1 MPTAQNSR
9 IPRYSPVVLNRFRP
23 LRGVTAW
30 LPMAVVVMTGALALR
45 NLAGV
50 VQFALHR
57 AFEGDFAVYYIFA
70 RVGLHHGWGSLYDYA
85 AMRQEWLALGS
96 AFLYPPLYPPTLAWF
111 VAPFAALP
119 FAMGYALWNVL
130 LAASLLVTWWLTVP
144 PSSRLVRLG
153 QLAFALALPSV
164 AFGLL
169 LGQVVIVVAAA
180 VSICW
185 WLLRHN
191 RPFAA
196 GLVLSLIA
204 LKPQLALM
212 VPVALLVAGQ
222 SRAFLGWAAGSL
234 AMLGAALAT
243 IGIGGLETYAILLAG
258 SGHYLGAMMVY
269 PQLTLPG
276 LLGSSSAAALV
287 QVLVIAITLGLVWRR
302 RGSGLEFPFAAG
314 VCASLLI
321 ASFLHAQDVGVLLP
335 AAWLWLRTAP
345 RGAERVLGLTGFV
358 AALVLTTPLPLLLV
372 LAGWMIS
379 ERTVVPSVSRRSDS
393 SSSMA

>member
-1 MPTAQNSR
+1 
-9 IPRYSPVVLNRFRP
+9 VVVRRLGYLP
-23 LRGVTAW
+23 ALKPW
-30 LPMAVVVMTGALALR
+30 LPAAVLVVTGAVALR
-45 NLAGV
+45 NLVGV
-50 VQFALHR
+50 VHFALHR

-70 RVGLHHGWGSLYDYA
+70 RVGIDHGWGSLYDYA

-96 AFLYPPLYPPTLAWF
+96 AFLYPALYPPTLAWF

-119 FAMGYALWNVL
+119 FAAGYALWNVVL
-130 LAASLLVTWWLTVP
+130 VASLLVTWWLTAP
-144 PSSRLVRLG
+144 LSSRLVRFG
-153 QLAFALALPSV
+153 HLAFALALPAV

-191 RPFAA
+191 QPFVA
-196 GLVLSLIA
+196 GLVLCLIA

-234 AMLGAALAT
+234 VMLGVALAT
-243 IGIGGLETYAILLAG
+243 IGAGGLETYAVLLAG
-258 SGHYLGAMMVY
+258 SAHYLGAMTVY

-276 LLGSSSAAALV
+276 LLGSSSAAAFV
-287 QVLVIAITLGLVWRR
+287 QGLVIALTLGLIWRR
-302 RGSGLEFPFAAG
+302 RGSGLEFPFTAG

-321 ASFLHAQDVGVLLP
+321 ASFLHAQDVGILLP
-335 AAWLWLRTAP
+335 AAWLWLRTRP

-358 AALVLTTPLPLLLV
+358 AALVLTTPLPLVLV
-372 LAGWMIS
+372 LAGWIAG
-379 ERTVVPSVSRRSDS
+379 EAKPAYGTAAGVLLKT
-393 SSSMA
+393 

>member
-1 MPTAQNSR
+1 M
-9 IPRYSPVVLNRFRP
+9 VLNRFRP

-30 LPMAVVVMTGALALR
+30 LPIAVVVMTGALALR

-50 VQFALHR
+50 VHFALNR
-57 AFEGDFAVYYIFA
+57 ALEGDFAVYYIFA

-85 AMRQEWLALGS
+85 AMRREWLALGS

-130 LAASLLVTWWLTVP
+130 LAASLLVTWWLTAP

-153 QLAFALALPSV
+153 HLAFALALPSV

-180 VSICW
+180 VSISW
-185 WLLRHN
+185 WLLRRN

-196 GLVLSLIA
+196 GLVLCLIA
-204 LKPQLALM
+204 LKPQLALL
-212 VPVALLVAGQ
+212 VPVALLVAGK

-243 IGIGGLETYAILLAG
+243 IGVGGLQMYVVLLAG

-276 LLGSSSAAALV
+276 LVGSGFAAPV
-287 QVLVIAITLGLVWRR
+287 TQGLVIAIILGLVWRR

-314 VCASLLI
+314 LCASLLI
-321 ASFLHAQDVGVLLP
+321 ASFLHPQDVAVLLP

-345 RGAERVLGLTGFV
+345 KGAERVLGLTGFV

-379 ERTVVPSVSRRSDS
+379 ERTVVLSVSLRSGS

>member
-1 MPTAQNSR
+1 MIAKRLGHLPAWK
-9 IPRYSPVVLNRFRP
+9 P
-23 LRGVTAW
+23 W
-30 LPMAVVVMTGALALR
+30 LPVAILVVTGALALR
-45 NLAGV
+45 NLVGV
-50 VQFALHR
+50 VHFALHR

-70 RVGLHHGWGSLYDYA
+70 RVGIDHGWGSLYDYA

-96 AFLYPPLYPPTLAWF
+96 AFLYPALYPPTLAWF

-119 FAMGYALWNVL
+119 FAAGYALWNVVL
-130 LAASLLVTWWLTVP
+130 IASLLVTWWLTAP
-144 PSSRLVRLG
+144 LSSWLVRFG
-153 QLAFALALPSV
+153 HLAFALALPSV

-191 RPFAA
+191 QPFAA
-196 GLVLSLIA
+196 GLVLCLIA

-212 VPVALLVAGQ
+212 VPIALLVAGQ
-222 SRAFLGWAAGSL
+222 ARAFVGWAAGSL

-243 IGIGGLETYAILLAG
+243 IGVGGLQTYAILLSG

-269 PQLTLPG
+269 PELTLPG
-276 LLGSSSAAALV
+276 LVGSGFAAAV
-287 QVLVIAITLGLVWRR
+287 TQGLVIAITLGLVWRR

-314 VCASLLI
+314 LCASLLM
-321 ASFLHAQDVGVLLP
+321 ASFLHPQDVAILLP

-345 RGAERVLGLTGFV
+345 KGSERILGLTGFV
-358 AALVLTTPLPLLLV
+358 AALILTTPLPLLLV
-372 LAGWMIS
+372 LAGWLVS
-379 ERTVVPSVSRRSDS
+379 DRTVVLSVSRRSGS

>member
-1 MPTAQNSR
+1 MIAKRLEHLPALK
-9 IPRYSPVVLNRFRP
+9 P
-23 LRGVTAW
+23 W
-30 LPMAVVVMTGALALR
+30 LPAAVLVVTGALALR
-45 NLAGV
+45 NLVGV
-50 VQFALHR
+50 VHFALHR

-70 RVGLHHGWGSLYDYA
+70 RVGIDHGWGSLYDYA

-96 AFLYPPLYPPTLAWF
+96 AFLYPALYPPTLAWF

-119 FAMGYALWNVL
+119 FAAGYALWNVVL
-130 LAASLLVTWWLTVP
+130 VASLLVTWWLTAP
-144 PSSRLVRLG
+144 RSSRLIRLG
-153 QLAFALALPSV
+153 HLAFALALPSI

-185 WLLRHN
+185 WLLRYK

-196 GLVLSLIA
+196 GLALCLIA

-212 VPVALLVAGQ
+212 VPVALLVGGQ
-222 SRAFLGWAAGSL
+222 WRVFLGWATGSL

-243 IGIGGLETYAILLAG
+243 IGFGGLQTYAILLAG
-258 SGHYLGAMMVY
+258 SAQYLGAMTVY

-276 LLGSSSAAALV
+276 LVGGGFAAAV
-287 QVLVIAITLGLVWRR
+287 TQGLVIVIVLGLVWRR
-302 RGSGLEFPFAAG
+302 RGSGLEFPFVAG
-314 VCASLLI
+314 LCASLLI
-321 ASFLHAQDVGVLLP
+321 ASFLHPQDVAVLLP
-335 AAWLWLRTAP
+335 ATWLWLRTDP
-345 RGAERVLGLTGFV
+345 RGAERILGLTGFT

-372 LAGWMIS
+372 LAGWMVS
-379 ERTVVPSVSRRSDS
+379 DRTVVLSVSRRSGS

>member
-1 MPTAQNSR
+1 M
-9 IPRYSPVVLNRFRP
+9 VLDRLRP
-23 LRGVTAW
+23 LPGLKAW
-30 LPMAVVVMTGALALR
+30 LPGAALLVTGALALR
-45 NLAGV
+45 NLVGV
-50 VQFALHR
+50 LHFALNR
-57 AFEGDFAVYYIFA
+57 ALEGDFAVYYIFA
-70 RVGLHHGWGSLYDYA
+70 RVGIDHGWGSLYDYA

-96 AFLYPPLYPPTLAWF
+96 AFLYPALYPPPLAWF

-119 FAMGYALWNVL
+119 FALGYALWNIL
-130 LAASLLVTWWLTVP
+130 LVASLLVTWLLTVP

-153 QLAFALALPSV
+153 HLAFAVALPSV

-180 VSICW
+180 VSISW

-191 RPFAA
+191 RPLAA

-222 SRAFLGWAAGSL
+222 SRVFVGWAAGSL
-234 AMLGAALAT
+234 VMLGAALAT
-243 IGIGGLETYAILLAG
+243 IGFGGLQTYAILLAG
-258 SGHYLGAMMVY
+258 SAHYLGAMMVY

-276 LLGSSSAAALV
+276 LLGGGLGAALI
-287 QVLVIAITLGLVWRR
+287 QGLVIALTLGLVWRR

-314 VCASLLI
+314 LCASLLI
-321 ASFLHAQDVGVLLP
+321 ASFLHPQDVAVLLP
-335 AAWLWLRTAP
+335 AAWLWLRMAP

-358 AALVLTTPLPLLLV
+358 AALALTTPLPLLLV
-372 LAGWMIS
+372 LAGWLVG
-379 ERTVVPSVSRRSDS
+379 ERQPAYGTAGGVLVNT
-393 SSSMA
+393 

>member
-1 MPTAQNSR
+1 M
-9 IPRYSPVVLNRFRP
+9 
-23 LRGVTAW
+23 VTA
-30 LPMAVVVMTGALALR
+30 ALALR
-45 NLAGV
+45 NVVGV
-50 VQFALHR
+50 LHFALNR

-70 RVGLHHGWGSLYDYA
+70 RVGINHGWASLYDYA

-119 FAMGYALWNVL
+119 FALGYALWNVL

-144 PSSRLVRLG
+144 PSSRLIRLG
-153 QLAFALALPSV
+153 HLAFAVALPSV

-169 LGQVVIVVAAA
+169 LGQVVIVVAAT
-180 VSICW
+180 VSMSW

-191 RPFAA
+191 RPLAA

-204 LKPQLALM
+204 IKPQLALLL
-212 VPVALLVAGQ
+212 PAALLVAGQ

-234 AMLGAALAT
+234 VMLGVALAT
-243 IGIGGLETYAILLAG
+243 IGVGGVETYAVLLAG
-258 SGHYLGAMMVY
+258 SAHYLGAMMVY

-276 LLGSSSAAALV
+276 LLGSSAGAALV
-287 QVLVIAITLGLVWRR
+287 QGLVIALTLGLIWRR

-321 ASFLHAQDVGVLLP
+321 ASFLHAQDVGILLP
-335 AAWLWLRTAP
+335 AGWLWLRTTP
-345 RGAERVLGLTGFV
+345 RGAERVLGFTGFV
-358 AALVLTTPLPLLLV
+358 AALVLTTPLPLVLV
-372 LAGWMIS
+372 LAGWVAG
-379 ERTVVPSVSRRSDS
+379 EAKPAYGTAAGVLVKT
-393 SSSMA
+393 

>member
-1 MPTAQNSR
+1 VIVKRVGALPAW
-9 IPRYSPVVLNRFRP
+9 RP
-23 LRGVTAW
+23 W
-30 LPMAVVVMTGALALR
+30 LPAAFLLVTGALALR

-50 VQFALHR
+50 LHFALHR
-57 AFEGDFAVYYIFA
+57 ALEGDFAVYYIFA
-70 RVGLHHGWGSLYDYA
+70 RVGIDHGWQSLYDYA

-96 AFLYPPLYPPTLAWF
+96 AFLYPALYPPPLAWF

-119 FAMGYALWNVL
+119 FTAGYALWNVL
-130 LAASLLVTWWLTVP
+130 LVASLLFTWLLTVP

-153 QLAFALALPSV
+153 HLAFAVALPSV

-180 VSICW
+180 VSISW
-185 WLLRHN
+185 WLLRRN
-191 RPFAA
+191 RPLAA

-204 LKPQLALM
+204 LKPQLALLM
-212 VPVALLVAGQ
+212 PVALLVAGQ
-222 SRAFLGWAAGSL
+222 GRVFLGWAAGSL
-234 AMLGAALAT
+234 AMLAAALAT
-243 IGIGGLETYAILLAG
+243 IGFGGLQTYAVLLAG
-258 SGHYLGAMMVY
+258 SAHYLGAMMVY

-276 LLGSSSAAALV
+276 LLGSGPAALLA
-287 QVLVIAITLGLVWRR
+287 QGLVIAIMAVLVWRR

-321 ASFLHAQDVGVLLP
+321 ASFLHPQDVAVLLP

-345 RGAERVLGLTGFV
+345 KGAERVLGLTGFV
-358 AALVLTTPLPLLLV
+358 AALGLTTPLPLVLV
-372 LAGWMIS
+372 LAGWLVS
-379 ERTVVPSVSRRSDS
+379 DRTVVLSASRRSGS

>member
-1 MPTAQNSR
+1 M
-9 IPRYSPVVLNRFRP
+9 
-23 LRGVTAW
+23 TAW
-30 LPMAVVVMTGALALR
+30 LPVAVLVVTGALALR
-45 NLAGV
+45 NLVGV
-50 VQFALHR
+50 VHFALHR
-57 AFEGDFAVYYIFA
+57 ALEGDFAVYYIFA
-70 RVGLHHGWGSLYDYA
+70 RVGIHHGWGSLYDYA

-96 AFLYPPLYPPTLAWF
+96 AFLYPPLYPPPLAWF

-130 LAASLLVTWWLTVP
+130 LAAALLVTWWLAVP
-144 PSSRLVRLG
+144 PTSRLVRLG
-153 QLAFALALPSV
+153 HLAFAVALPAV

-180 VSICW
+180 VSISW
-185 WLLRHN
+185 WLVRHN
-191 RPFAA
+191 RPLAA

-204 LKPQLALM
+204 VKPQLALM
-212 VPVALLVAGQ
+212 LPVTLLVAGQ

-234 AMLGAALAT
+234 VMLCAALAT
-243 IGIGGLETYAILLAG
+243 IGFGGLQTYAVLLAG

-276 LLGSSSAAALV
+276 LLGSGFAATVAQGLV
-287 QVLVIAITLGLVWRR
+287 MTVVLGLVWRR

-314 VCASLLI
+314 LCASLLI
-321 ASFLHAQDVGVLLP
+321 ASFLHPQDVAVLLP

-345 RGAERVLGLTGFV
+345 KGAERVLGLTGFV
-358 AALVLTTPLPLLLV
+358 AALGLTTPLPLLLV
-372 LAGWMIS
+372 LAAWLVS
-379 ERTVVPSVSRRSDS
+379 DRTVVLSVSRRSGS

>member
-1 MPTAQNSR
+1 
-9 IPRYSPVVLNRFRP
+9 VVLYR
-23 LRGVTAW
+23 LRQLPGLKLW
-30 LPMAVVVMTGALALR
+30 LPAAVLVLTGGLALR
-45 NLAGV
+45 NVMGV
-50 VQFALHR
+50 VHFALKR

-70 RVGLHHGWGSLYDYA
+70 RVGIDHGWGSLYDYA

-96 AFLYPPLYPPTLAWF
+96 AFLYPPLYPPPLAWF

-119 FAMGYALWNVL
+119 FAAGYALWNVL
-130 LAASLLVTWWLTVP
+130 LGVSLLVTWWLTVP
-144 PSSRLVRLG
+144 ESSRLVRLG
-153 QLAFALALPSV
+153 HLAFAIALPAI

-185 WLLRHN
+185 WMLRRN

-212 VPVALLVAGQ
+212 VPLALLVAGQ

-243 IGIGGLETYAILLAG
+243 IGVGGLQAYAVLLAG
-258 SGHYLGAMMVY
+258 SAHYRGAMMVY
-269 PQLTLPG
+269 PELTLPG
-276 LLGSSSAAALV
+276 LLGSGRAAALA
-287 QVLVIAITLGLVWRR
+287 QALVVIVTLVLVWRHR
-302 RGSGLEFPFAAG
+302 ASGLEFPFAAG
-314 VCASLLI
+314 LCASMLI
-321 ASFLHAQDVGVLLP
+321 ASFLHAQDVAILLP

-345 RGAERVLGLTGFV
+345 RAAERILGLTGFL
-358 AALVLTTPLPLLLV
+358 AAFVLTTPLPLLLV
-372 LAGWMIS
+372 LAGWIVGD
-379 ERTVVPSVSRRSDS
+379 RTVVLSASRRSGS
-393 SSSMA
+393 SSSTA

>member
-1 MPTAQNSR
+1 
-9 IPRYSPVVLNRFRP
+9 
-23 LRGVTAW
+23 VTAW
-30 LPMAVVVMTGALALR
+30 LPIAVVVMTGALALR

-70 RVGLHHGWGSLYDYA
+70 RVGLHHGWGSLYDST

-119 FAMGYALWNVL
+119 FAVGYALWNVL

-153 QLAFALALPSV
+153 QLAFAVAMPSI

-169 LGQVVIVVAAA
+169 LGQVVIAVAAV
-180 VSICW
+180 VSISW
-185 WLLRHN
+185 WLLRHD
-191 RPFAA
+191 RPLAA

-204 LKPQLALM
+204 IKPQLALLL
-212 VPVALLVAGQ
+212 PFTLLVAGQ

-234 AMLGAALAT
+234 VMLGAALAT

-258 SGHYLGAMMVY
+258 SAHYLGAMMVH

-345 RGAERVLGLTGFV
+345 RGAERVLGLTGFL
-358 AALVLTTPLPLLLV
+358 ASLLLTTPLPLMLV
-372 LAGWMIS
+372 LAGWVAGEAKPAYGTAAGVLVKM
-379 ERTVVPSVSRRSDS
+379 
-393 SSSMA
+393 

>member
-1 MPTAQNSR
+1 M
-9 IPRYSPVVLNRFRP
+9 IPRRLGHLPALKP
-23 LRGVTAW
+23 W
-30 LPMAVVVMTGALALR
+30 LPAAVLVVTGVLALR
-45 NLAGV
+45 NLVGV
-50 VQFALHR
+50 LHFALNR
-57 AFEGDFAVYYIFA
+57 ALEGDFAVYYIFA
-70 RVGLHHGWGSLYDYA
+70 RVGIDHGWGSLYDYA

-96 AFLYPPLYPPTLAWF
+96 AFLYPAFYPPTLAWF

-119 FAMGYALWNVL
+119 FAAGYALWNVVL
-130 LAASLLVTWWLTVP
+130 VGSLLVTWWLTAP

-153 QLAFALALPSV
+153 HLAFALALPSV

-191 RPFAA
+191 QPFAA
-196 GLVLSLIA
+196 GLVLCLIA

-212 VPVALLVAGQ
+212 VPVALLLAGQ
-222 SRAFLGWAAGSL
+222 SRAFLGWATGSL

-243 IGIGGLETYAILLAG
+243 IGVAGLQTYAVLLAG

-276 LLGSSSAAALV
+276 LVGSGFAAAV
-287 QVLVIAITLGLVWRR
+287 TQALVIAIILGMVWRR

-314 VCASLLI
+314 LCASLLI
-321 ASFLHAQDVGVLLP
+321 ATFLHPQDVAVLLP
-335 AAWLWLRTAP
+335 AAWLWLRTTP
-345 RGAERVLGLTGFV
+345 KGAERVLGLTGFV

-372 LAGWMIS
+372 LAGWMVPD
-379 ERTVVPSVSRRSDS
+379 RTVVLSVSRRSDS

>member
-1 MPTAQNSR
+1 VIARRLGHLPALKR
-9 IPRYSPVVLNRFRP
+9 WLPAVVL
-23 LRGVTAW
+23 
-30 LPMAVVVMTGALALR
+30 VVTGAVALR
-45 NLAGV
+45 NSVGV
-50 VQFALHR
+50 LRFALNR

-70 RVGLHHGWGSLYDYA
+70 RIGIDHGWGSLYDYA

-96 AFLYPPLYPPTLAWF
+96 AFFYPPLYPPTLAWF

-130 LAASLLVTWWLTVP
+130 LAASLLVTWRLTVP

-153 QLAFALALPSV
+153 HLAFAVAIPAV

-180 VSICW
+180 VSMSW

-191 RPFAA
+191 RPLAA

-204 LKPQLALM
+204 IKPQLALM
-212 VPVALLVAGQ
+212 VPVALLLAGQ
-222 SRAFLGWAAGSL
+222 SRAFLGWTAGSL
-234 AMLGAALAT
+234 VMLGAALAT
-243 IGIGGLETYAILLAG
+243 IGVGGLETYAVLLAG

-276 LLGSSSAAALV
+276 LLGGGLAAAV
-287 QVLVIAITLGLVWRR
+287 AQGVVIAITLGLVWRR

-321 ASFLHAQDVGVLLP
+321 ASFLHPQDVAVLLP

-345 RGAERVLGLTGFV
+345 QGAERVLGLTGFL
-358 AALVLTTPLPLLLV
+358 AALLLTTPLPLVLV
-372 LAGWMIS
+372 LAGWLVS
-379 ERTVVPSVSRRSDS
+379 DRTVVLSVSRRSGS

>member
-1 MPTAQNSR
+1 
-9 IPRYSPVVLNRFRP
+9 
-23 LRGVTAW
+23 VTAW
-30 LPMAVVVMTGALALR
+30 LPIAVVVMTGALALR
-45 NLAGV
+45 NLVGV
-50 VQFALHR
+50 LHFALNR
-57 AFEGDFAVYYIFA
+57 ALEGDFAVYYIFA

-85 AMRQEWLALGS
+85 AMRREWLALGS

-130 LAASLLVTWWLTVP
+130 LAASLLVTWWLTAP

-153 QLAFALALPSV
+153 HLAFALALPSV

-180 VSICW
+180 VSISW
-185 WLLRHN
+185 WLLRRN

-196 GLVLSLIA
+196 GLVLCLIA
-204 LKPQLALM
+204 LKPQLALL
-212 VPVALLVAGQ
+212 VPIALLVAGK

-243 IGIGGLETYAILLAG
+243 IGVGGLQMYAVLLAG

-276 LLGSSSAAALV
+276 LVGSGFAAPV
-287 QVLVIAITLGLVWRR
+287 TQGLVIAIILGLVWRR

-314 VCASLLI
+314 LCASLLI
-321 ASFLHAQDVGVLLP
+321 ASFLHPQDVAVLLP

-345 RGAERVLGLTGFV
+345 KGAERVLGLTGFV

-372 LAGWMIS
+372 LAGWMVPD
-379 ERTVVPSVSRRSDS
+379 RTVVLSVSRRSDS